1 MHINT
6 KRSLV
11 GVIIILGLIGML
23 TSIYLTAIHYKETAV
38 NQPCDINPQVS
49 CSTVNSS
56 AYSEFYGIPV
66 AGFGVLFFLITLFMC
81 WLILKKDKHY
91 HRLMYWHIL
100 GLLFVIYFI
109 VIEVILRTVCPLCS
123 LVHVIVIITLI
134 LSILIYRAETQTNI
148 AN

>member
-91 HRLMYWHIL
+91 PR
-100 GLLFVIYFI
+100 
-109 VIEVILRTVCPLCS
+109 
-123 LVHVIVIITLI
+123 
-134 LSILIYRAETQTNI
+134 
-148 AN
+148 